1 MGDEYSGLSWCWF
14 EILRN
19 KEEGMIGKKWK
30 IVLFILIILILNVSF
45 ILQANELPPSG
56 GGGENPDPGP
66 GGGYAAG
73 WHVAYYYFDE
83 SGYTLF
89 CEDGGLFCDL

>member
-1 MGDEYSGLSWCWF
+1 MVIKRILWIMIVFMLLTNLSF
-14 EILRN
+14 MLY
-19 KEEGMIGKKWK
+19 
-30 IVLFILIILILNVSF
+30 
-45 ILQANELPPSG
+45 ANMLPALPPG

-66 GGGYAAG
+66 GGGYGAG
-73 WHVAYYYFDE
+73 WHVAYFYFDE

>member
-1 MGDEYSGLSWCWF
+1 
-14 EILRN
+14 
-19 KEEGMIGKKWK
+19 MIGKKWK

-66 GGGYAAG
+66 GGGYGAG